1 MIIQALHFENYRNL
15 KDNTILPSEKVNVIY
30 GENANGKTNLIEAI
44 WLFCGGHSFRGSKEN
59 ELICFDKDFFR
70 LKMDF
75 FSAERDQTAEI
86 LFDKNKKTIKIN
98 EVEKNSSS
106 YLTEIFSA
114 VVFSPE
120 HLSLIKQGP
129 NVRRRFLDAAICQHR
144 IRYAS
149 LLSQYN
155 RIINQRNALLK
166 DIYKNKEL
174 KDTLSIWDDSLTV
187 VGAQIIKER
196 FEYIRQ
202 MRAAAQKYHS
212 GISGEKETLDI
223 SCLCTA
229 KANESDSIEL
239 IRDKLKNA
247 FQASRHEDYHTG
259 YTSVGPHRDDIE
271 IKINGISARRFAS
284 QGQQRSAVLSLKL
297 SEAQLLYQKN
307 GERPVILLDDVL
319 SELDHKRQD
328 FLLNKVEDYQ
338 VFVTC
343 CEESNKEQLQN
354 GKVFYVKDGDI
365 RDTVKD

>member
-1 MIIQALHFENYRNL
+1 MRVQTLHFENYRNL
-15 KDNTILPSEKVNVIY
+15 KDNTIVPSEKVNVIY

-59 ELICFDKDFFR
+59 ELICFEKDHFR
-70 LKMDF
+70 LKMGF
-75 FSAERDQTAEI
+75 YAEDRDQTAEI
-86 LFDKNKKTIKIN
+86 LFDKNKKLIKIN

-106 YLTEIFSA
+106 YLTEVFSA

-149 LLSQYN
+149 LLAQYH

-166 DIYKNKEL
+166 DIYKNKDL
-174 KDTLSIWDDSLTV
+174 KDTLSIWDDSLSV

-202 MRAAAQKYHS
+202 MRAAAKIYHS
-212 GISGEKETLDI
+212 GISGEKEELDI
-223 SCLCTA
+223 ACICTA
-229 KANESDSIEL
+229 KAEEKDSVEM

-247 FQASRHEDYHTG
+247 FETSRHEDYHTG
-259 YTSVGPHRDDIE
+259 YTSIGPHRDDID

-284 QGQQRSAVLSLKL
+284 QGQQRSAVLSMKL

-319 SELDHKRQD
+319 SELDNKRQD

-343 CEESNKEQLQN
+343 CEESNKEQLQR
-354 GKVFYVKDGDI
+354 GKVFFVNGGEIKEIG
-365 RDTVKD
+365 

>member
-1 MIIQALHFENYRNL
+1 MRVKALQFENYRNL
-15 KDNTILPSEKVNVIY
+15 NDHKIIPSEKVNVIY

-44 WLFCGGHSFRGSKEN
+44 WLFCGGHSFRGSREN
-59 ELICFDKDFFR
+59 ELICFEKDYFR
-70 LKMDF
+70 LTMEFYAQD
-75 FSAERDQTAEI
+75 RDQTAEI
-86 LFDKNKKTIKIN
+86 LFDKNKKMIKIN

-106 YLTEIFSA
+106 YLTEVFSA

-129 NVRRRFLDAAICQHR
+129 GVRRKFMDAAICQHR

-149 LLSQYN
+149 LLGQYN

-166 DIYKNKEL
+166 DIYKNKDL
-174 KDTLSIWDDSLTV
+174 KDTLSIWDDSLSV

-202 MRAAAQKYHS
+202 MRAAAKIYHS
-212 GISGEKETLDI
+212 GISGDKEDLDFI
-223 SCLCTA
+223 CQSTA
-229 KANESDSIEL
+229 KAEENDSIEI
-239 IRDKLKNA
+239 IRDKLRNA
-247 FQASRHEDYHTG
+247 FRSSRHEDYHTG

-284 QGQQRSAVLSLKL
+284 QGQQRSAVLSMKL
-297 SEAQLLYQKN
+297 SEAELLYQKN

-319 SELDHKRQD
+319 SELDNKRQD

-343 CEESNKEQLQN
+343 CEESNKEQLQK
-354 GKVFYVKDGDI
+354 GKVFFVSNGEI
-365 RDTVKD
+365 RE

>member
-1 MIIQALHFENYRNL
+1 MKVTSLHFENYRNL
-15 KDNTILPSEKVNVIY
+15 KDHTIRPAEHVNVIY

-44 WLFCGGHSFRGSKEN
+44 WLFCGGHSFRGSKDN
-59 ELICFDKDFFR
+59 ELIHFEKELFR

-75 FSAERDQTAEI
+75 YAQDREQTAEI
-86 LFDKNKKTIKIN
+86 VFDKNKKLIKIN

-106 YLTEIFSA
+106 YLTEVFSA

-149 LLSQYN
+149 LLAQYH

-166 DIYKNKEL
+166 DIFKNKDL
-174 KDTLSIWDDSLTV
+174 KETLSIWDDSLSI
-187 VGAQIIKER
+187 VGAQIIRER
-196 FEYIRQ
+196 FDYIRQ
-202 MRAAAQKYHS
+202 LRDASKIYHS
-212 GISGEKETLDI
+212 GISGEKEELDI
-223 SCLCTA
+223 TCLCTA
-229 KANESDSIEL
+229 KAEENDSVEV
-239 IRDKLKNA
+239 IRDKLRNA
-247 FQASRHEDYHTG
+247 FYSSRHEDYHTG
-259 YTSVGPHRDDIE
+259 YTSVGPHRDDLD

-284 QGQQRSAVLSLKL
+284 QGQQRSAVLSMKL
-297 SEAQLLYQKN
+297 SEADLLYRKN

-319 SELDHKRQD
+319 SELDNKRQD

-343 CEESNKEQLQN
+343 CEESNKEQLQK
-354 GKVFYVKDGDI
+354 GKVFFVSNGEI
-365 RDTVKD
+365 REIE